1 MTHVIIG
8 AGAAG
13 ISAAKTIRKLEPEA
27 DIIMVSVDD
36 QVHSRCMLH
45 KYLSHERDEAS
56 LSFVPAD
63 FFETLG
69 ITWLKNKEAVHIDTE
84 KQTVLLD
91 DGTELNFDRL
101 LIATGAHSVIP
112 PIVNLREAK
121 NVFGLRNLSD
131 ARQIRKFAQTAD
143 RILIL
148 GSGLVGMDAAYAFLE
163 QKKEVTVLEL
173 ADRILPKQLDEKAG
187 KAYQN
192 LFEQHGCKFILDR
205 KVVLTTMP
213 ENDKINSVMLDDG
226 TILECDIIVVA
237 AGVRPATD
245 CTENCE
251 IAVDRFIKVNECMET
266 SCKNIYAAGDVNGI
280 AAIWPNAMK
289 QGYTAACNMCG
300 IPTPYEDPYGMKN
313 TMNFYGLTTLSLG
326 DGIARDGDQV
336 FSQEDSGCYKKAILR
351 DGCLQSIMIQGAI
364 DYSGIYQY
372 LIKNQVSLDTVKTD
386 VFHLS
391 FADFYGTDSR
401 GQYTYTIIAN

>member
-13 ISAAKTIRKLEPEA
+13 ISAAKTIRKLEPKA

-45 KYLSHERDEAS
+45 KYLSHEREEAA
-56 LSFVPAD
+56 LSFVPDD
-63 FFETLG
+63 FFDTLG
-69 ITWLKNKEAVHIDTE
+69 IKWLKNKEAVHIDPI

-91 DGTELNFDRL
+91 DGTELSFDRL

-131 ARQIRKFAQTAD
+131 ARNIRKFAQSAEK
-143 RILIL
+143 ILVL

-163 QKKEVTVLEL
+163 QKKDVTVLEL

-187 KAYQN
+187 KAYQR
-192 LFEQHGCKFILDR
+192 LFAKHGCKFVLGR

-213 ENDKINSVMLDDG
+213 ENDQINSVMLDDG
-226 TILECDIIVVA
+226 TILECDMIVVA

-251 IAVDRFIKVNECMET
+251 IAVDRFIKVNDCMET

-300 IPTPYEDPYGMKN
+300 VKTLYEDPYGMKN

-326 DGIARDGDQV
+326 DGIAKDGDKIL
-336 FSQEDSGCYKKAILR
+336 SQEDSGCYKWAILR
-351 DGCLQSIMIQGAI
+351 DGRLQRIMIQGPI
-364 DYSGIYQY
+364 DYTGIYQY

-386 VFHLS
+386 IFHLS

-401 GQYTYTIIAN
+401 GQYRYTMN

>member
-13 ISAAKTIRKLEPEA
+13 ISAAKTIRKLEPKA

-45 KYLSHERDEAS
+45 KYLSHERDEAA
-56 LSFVPAD
+56 LSFVPED
-63 FFETLG
+63 FFDTLG
-69 ITWLKNKEAVHIDTE
+69 IKWLKNKEAVHIDPIR
-84 KQTVLLD
+84 QTVLLD

-131 ARQIRKFAQTAD
+131 ARKIRKFAQSAD
-143 RILIL
+143 KILVL
-148 GSGLVGMDAAYAFLE
+148 GSGLVGVDAAYAFLE
-163 QKKEVTVLEL
+163 QKKDVTVLEL

-187 KAYQN
+187 KAYQK
-192 LFEQHGCKFILDR
+192 LFEQHGCKFVLGR

-213 ENDKINSVMLDDG
+213 ENDQINSVMLDDG
-226 TILECDIIVVA
+226 TILECDMIVVA

-245 CTENCE
+245 CTESCE
-251 IAVDRFIKVNECMET
+251 IAVDRFIKVNNCMET

-289 QGYTAACNMCG
+289 QGYTAALNMCG
-300 IPTPYEDPYGMKN
+300 VPTPYEDPYGMKN

-326 DGIARDGDQV
+326 DGIARDGDQIL
-336 FSQEDSGCYKKAILR
+336 SLEDSGCYKRAMLR
-351 DGCLQSIMIQGAI
+351 DGRLQSIMIQGPI
-364 DYSGIYQY
+364 DYTGIYQY

-386 VFHLS
+386 IFHLS

-401 GQYTYTIIAN
+401 GQYRYTMN

>member
-13 ISAAKTIRKLEPEA
+13 ISAAKTIRKLEPKA

-45 KYLSHERDEAS
+45 KYLSHERDEAA

-63 FFETLG
+63 FFDTLG
-69 ITWLKNKEAVHIDTE
+69 IKWLKNKEAVHIDPM

-131 ARQIRKFAQTAD
+131 ARQIRKFAQSAD
-143 RILIL
+143 KILVI

-163 QKKEVTVLEL
+163 QKKDVTVLEL

-187 KAYQN
+187 KAYQK
-192 LFEQHGCKFILDR
+192 LFAQHGCKFVLGR
-205 KVVLTTMP
+205 KVILTTMP
-213 ENDKINSVMLDDG
+213 ENDQIDSVMLDDG
-226 TILECDIIVVA
+226 TILECDMIVVA

-251 IAVDRFIKVNECMET
+251 IAVDRFIKVNDCMET

-289 QGYTAACNMCG
+289 QGYTAAYNMCG
-300 IPTPYEDPYGMKN
+300 VKTPYEDPYGMKN

-326 DGIARDGDQV
+326 DGIARDGDQIL
-336 FSQEDSGCYKKAILR
+336 SQEDSSCYKRAILR
-351 DGCLQSIMIQGAI
+351 DGRLQSIMIQGPI
-364 DYSGIYQY
+364 DYTGIYQY

-386 VFHLS
+386 IFHLS
-391 FADFYGTDSR
+391 FADFYGTDSK
-401 GQYTYTIIAN
+401 GQYRYTMN

>member
-13 ISAAKTIRKLEPEA
+13 ISAAKTIRKLEPNA

-45 KYLSHERDEAS
+45 KYLSHERDEAA
-56 LSFVPAD
+56 LSFIPAD
-63 FFETLG
+63 FFDAFG
-69 ITWLKNKEAVHIDTE
+69 IKWLKNKEAVHIDPI

-112 PIVNLREAK
+112 PIVNLRESK

-131 ARQIRKFAQTAD
+131 ARKIRKFAQSAD
-143 RILIL
+143 KILVL

-163 QKKEVTVLEL
+163 QKKDVTVLEL

-187 KAYQN
+187 KAYQK
-192 LFEQHGCKFILDR
+192 LFAQHGCKFVLGR

-213 ENDKINSVMLDDG
+213 ENDQINSVMLDDG
-226 TILECDIIVVA
+226 TILECDMIVVA

-251 IAVDRFIKVNECMET
+251 IAVDRFIKVNDCMET

-300 IPTPYEDPYGMKN
+300 VKTPYEDPYGMKN

-326 DGIARDGDQV
+326 DGIAKDGDKIL
-336 FSQEDSGCYKKAILR
+336 SQEDSGCYKRAILR
-351 DGCLQSIMIQGAI
+351 DGRLQSIMIQGPI
-364 DYSGIYQY
+364 DYTGIYQY

-386 VFHLS
+386 IFHLS

-401 GQYTYTIIAN
+401 GQYRYTMN

>member
-1 MTHVIIG
+1 MMTHVIIG

-13 ISAAKTIRKLEPEA
+13 ISAAKTIRKLEPKA

-45 KYLSHERDEAS
+45 KYLSHERDEAA

-63 FFETLG
+63 FFDAFG
-69 ITWLKNKEAVHIDTE
+69 IKWLKNKEAVHIDSA

-101 LIATGAHSVIP
+101 LIATGARSVIP
-112 PIVNLREAK
+112 PIVNLREAR

-131 ARQIRKFAQTAD
+131 ARKIRKFSQSAD
-143 RILIL
+143 KILVL

-163 QKKEVTVLEL
+163 QKKDVTVLEL

-187 KAYQN
+187 KAYQR
-192 LFEQHGCKFILDR
+192 LFEQHGCKFVLGR
-205 KVVLTTMP
+205 KVILTTMP
-213 ENDKINSVMLDDG
+213 ENDQINSVMLDDG
-226 TILECDIIVVA
+226 TILECDMIVVA

-245 CTENCE
+245 CTENSE
-251 IAVDRFIKVNECMET
+251 IAVDRFIQVNECMET
-266 SCKNIYAAGDVNGI
+266 TCKNIYAAGDVNGI

-289 QGYTAACNMCG
+289 QGYTAACNMCEV
-300 IPTPYEDPYGMKN
+300 PTPYEDPYGMKN

-326 DGIARDGDQV
+326 DGIARDGDQIQ
-336 FSQEDSGCYKKAILR
+336 SQEDSGCYKRAILR
-351 DGCLQSIMIQGAI
+351 NGRLQSIMIQGPI

-391 FADFYGTDSR
+391 FADFYGTDSH
-401 GQYTYTIIAN
+401 GQYRYTMN

>member
-13 ISAAKTIRKLEPEA
+13 ISAAKTIRTLKPNEA
-27 DIIMVSVDD
+27 IILVSVDD
-36 QVHSRCMLH
+36 QIHSRCMLH
-45 KYLSHERDEAS
+45 KYLSYEREEES

-63 FFETLG
+63 FFESLG
-69 ITWLKNKEAVHIDTE
+69 ITWLKKKEVVHIDPE
-84 KQTVLLD
+84 EQTISLH
-91 DGTELNFDRL
+91 DGTKLNFDRL

-121 NVFGLRNLSD
+121 NVFGLRDLSD
-131 ARQIRKFAQTAD
+131 AKKIRNFAQSANKV
-143 RILIL
+143 LIL

-187 KAYQN
+187 KAYQK
-192 LFEQHGCKFILDR
+192 LFEQHGCKFVLGR
-205 KVVLTTMP
+205 KAVLTTMP
-213 ENDKINSVMLDDG
+213 ENDQITSVLLDDG
-226 TILECDIIVVA
+226 TILECDMIVVA

-245 CTENCE
+245 CTKNCE
-251 IAVDRFIKVNECMET
+251 IAVDRFIKINEYMET

-280 AAIWPNAMK
+280 AAIWPNARK
-289 QGYTAACNMCG
+289 QGYTAALNMCG
-300 IPTPYEDPYGMKN
+300 IPTPYEDSYGMKN
-313 TMNFYGLTTLSLG
+313 TMNFFGLTTLSLG
-326 DGIARDGDQV
+326 DGIATDGDEIL
-336 FSQEDSGCYKKAILR
+336 SKEDCGSYKKAILR
-351 DGCLQSIMIQGAI
+351 DGRLKSILIQGPI

-372 LIKNQVSLDTVKTD
+372 LIKNKVSLEAIKTD

-391 FADFYGTDSR
+391 FADFYGMDPR
-401 GQYTYTIIAN
+401 GQYAYTRNE

>member
-13 ISAAKTIRKLEPEA
+13 ISAAKTIRKLEPNA

-45 KYLSHERDEAS
+45 KYLSHERDEAA
-56 LSFVPAD
+56 LSFIPAD
-63 FFETLG
+63 FFDAFG
-69 ITWLKNKEAVHIDTE
+69 IKWLKNKEAVHIDPI

-112 PIVNLREAK
+112 PIVNLRESK

-131 ARQIRKFAQTAD
+131 ARKIRKFAQSAD
-143 RILIL
+143 KILVL

-163 QKKEVTVLEL
+163 QKKDVTVLEL

-187 KAYQN
+187 KAYQK
-192 LFEQHGCKFILDR
+192 LFAQHGCKFVLGR

-213 ENDKINSVMLDDG
+213 ENDQINSVMLDDG
-226 TILECDIIVVA
+226 TILECDMIVVA

-251 IAVDRFIKVNECMET
+251 IAVDRFIKVNDCMET

-300 IPTPYEDPYGMKN
+300 VKTPYEDPYGMKN

-326 DGIARDGDQV
+326 DGIAKDGDKIL
-336 FSQEDSGCYKKAILR
+336 SQEDSGCYKRAILR
-351 DGCLQSIMIQGAI
+351 DGRLQSIMIQGPI
-364 DYSGIYQY
+364 DYTGIYQY
-372 LIKNQVSLDTVKTD
+372 VIKNQISLDAVKAD

-401 GQYTYTIIAN
+401 GQYCYTMN

>member
-13 ISAAKTIRKLEPEA
+13 ISAAKTIRKLEPKA

-45 KYLSHERDEAS
+45 KYLSHERDEAA
-56 LSFVPAD
+56 LSFVPDD
-63 FFETLG
+63 FFDTLG
-69 ITWLKNKEAVHIDTE
+69 IKWLKNKEAVHIDPV
-84 KQTVLLD
+84 KQSVLLD

-131 ARQIRKFAQTAD
+131 ARNIRKFAQTAEK
-143 RILIL
+143 ILVL

-163 QKKEVTVLEL
+163 QKKDVTVLEL

-187 KAYQN
+187 KAYQK
-192 LFEQHGCKFILDR
+192 LFAQHGCKFVLGR

-213 ENDKINSVMLDDG
+213 ENDQIDSVMLDDG
-226 TILECDIIVVA
+226 TILECDMIVVA

-251 IAVDRFIKVNECMET
+251 IAVDRFIKVNDCMET

-300 IPTPYEDPYGMKN
+300 VKTPYEDPYGMKN

-326 DGIARDGDQV
+326 DGIAKDGDQIL
-336 FSQEDSGCYKKAILR
+336 SQEDSGCYKRAILR
-351 DGCLQSIMIQGAI
+351 DGRLQSIMIQGPI
-364 DYSGIYQY
+364 DYTGIYQY
-372 LIKNQVSLDTVKTD
+372 LIKNQVSLDTVKND

-401 GQYTYTIIAN
+401 GQYRYTMN

>member
-13 ISAAKTIRKLEPEA
+13 ISAAKTIRKLEPKA

-56 LSFVPAD
+56 LSFVPVN

-69 ITWLKNKEAVHIDTE
+69 ITWLKNREAVHIDPK

-91 DGTELNFDRL
+91 DDTELNFDRL

-131 ARQIRKFAQTAD
+131 AKQIRTFAQTAD

-163 QKKEVTVLEL
+163 QKKDVTVLEL

-187 KAYQN
+187 RAYQN
-192 LFEQHGCKFILDR
+192 LFEQHGCRFVLDR

-213 ENDKINSVMLDDG
+213 ENDKIDSVMLDDG
-226 TILECDIIVVA
+226 TILECDMIVVA

-251 IAVDRFIKVNECMET
+251 IAVDRFIKVNEYMET

-289 QGYTAACNMCG
+289 QGHTAACNMCG
-300 IPTPYEDPYGMKN
+300 IPTPYEDSYGMKN

-326 DGIARDGDQV
+326 DGIPRDGDQIL
-336 FSQEDSGCYKKAILR
+336 SQEDSGCYKKAILR
-351 DGCLQSIMIQGAI
+351 DGHLQSIMIQGPI
-364 DYSGIYQY
+364 DYSGLYQY
-372 LIKNQVSLDTVKTD
+372 LIKNQISLDTVKTD

-391 FADFYGTDSR
+391 FADFYGTDPR
-401 GQYTYTIIAN
+401 GQYTYTMNVH

>member
-13 ISAAKTIRKLEPEA
+13 ISAAKTIRKLEPKA

-45 KYLSHERDEAS
+45 KYLNHERDEAA
-56 LSFVPAD
+56 LSFVPED
-63 FFETLG
+63 FFDTLG
-69 ITWLKNKEAVHIDTE
+69 IKWLKNKEAVHIDPM

-131 ARQIRKFAQTAD
+131 ARKIRKSAQSAD
-143 RILIL
+143 KILVI

-163 QKKEVTVLEL
+163 QKKDVTVLEL

-187 KAYQN
+187 KAYQK
-192 LFEQHGCKFILDR
+192 LFAQHGCKFVLGR

-213 ENDKINSVMLDDG
+213 ENDQIDSVMLDDG
-226 TILECDIIVVA
+226 TILECDMIVVA

-251 IAVDRFIKVNECMET
+251 IAVDRFIKVNDCMET

-300 IPTPYEDPYGMKN
+300 VKTPYEDPYGMKN

-326 DGIARDGDQV
+326 DGIAKDGDKIL
-336 FSQEDSGCYKKAILR
+336 SQEDSGCYKSAILR
-351 DGCLQSIMIQGAI
+351 DGRLQSIMIQGPI
-364 DYSGIYQY
+364 DYTGIYQY

-401 GQYTYTIIAN
+401 GQYTYTMNVH

>member
-13 ISAAKTIRKLEPEA
+13 ISAAKTIRKLEPKA

-45 KYLSHERDEAS
+45 KYLSHERDEAA
-56 LSFVPAD
+56 LSFVPDD
-63 FFETLG
+63 FFDTLG
-69 ITWLKNKEAVHIDTE
+69 IKWLKNKEAVHIDPM
-84 KQTVLLD
+84 KQSVLLD

-131 ARQIRKFAQTAD
+131 ARQIRKFAQSAD
-143 RILIL
+143 KILVI

-163 QKKEVTVLEL
+163 QKKDVTVLEL

-187 KAYQN
+187 KAYQK
-192 LFEQHGCKFILDR
+192 LFAQHGCKFVLGR

-213 ENDKINSVMLDDG
+213 ENDEINSVMLDDG
-226 TILECDIIVVA
+226 TILECDMIVVA

-251 IAVDRFIKVNECMET
+251 IAVDRFIKVNDCMET

-280 AAIWPNAMK
+280 SAIWPNAMK

-300 IPTPYEDPYGMKN
+300 VPTPYEDPYGMKN

-326 DGIARDGDQV
+326 DGITRDGDQIL
-336 FSQEDSGCYKKAILR
+336 SQEDSGCYKRAILR
-351 DGCLQSIMIQGAI
+351 DGRLQSIMIQGPI
-364 DYSGIYQY
+364 DYTGIYQY

-386 VFHLS
+386 IFHLS

-401 GQYTYTIIAN
+401 GQYCYTIN